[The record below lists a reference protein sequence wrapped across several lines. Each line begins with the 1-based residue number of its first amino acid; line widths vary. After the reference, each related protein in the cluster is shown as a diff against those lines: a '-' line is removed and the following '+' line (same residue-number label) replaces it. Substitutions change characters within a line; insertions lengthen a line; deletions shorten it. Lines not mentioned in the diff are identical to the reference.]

1 MKCDEV
7 AEQLPALL
15 DAGGTAS
22 LEVRQHIE
30 GCLRCQADLVRYR
43 RMLRELREMRTR
55 FLEPSPDALS
65 QTLAALW
72 EAGER
77 RAIRS
82 MVTGRRLAYARLC
95 RRGRGHRHDR
105 GRGRRAAHAAQ
116 PQARTLRG
124 QRGRRGLAEGLGR
137 PPDILT
143 RFRRSASGHRH
154 RTEGSSSTGR
164 APVSKTGGWG
174 FESLL
179 PCARSPR

>member
-1 MKCDEV
+1 MTVKCDEV

-43 RMLRELREMRTR
+43 RMLRELRDMRTR

-82 MVTGRRLAYARLC
+82 MITGRRLAYAGAVGGIVTTAAVAGVLITLRS
-95 RRGRGHRHDR
+95 R
-105 GRGRRAAHAAQ
+105 RRAPSVGGA
-116 PQARTLRG
+116 G
-124 QRGRRGLAEGLGR
+124 G
-137 PPDILT
+137 
-143 RFRRSASGHRH
+143 
-154 RTEGSSSTGR
+154 EGSLKPSAGPLIS
-164 APVSKTGGWG
+164 
-174 FESLL
+174 
-179 PCARSPR
+179 

>member
-1 MKCDEV
+1 VTVKCAEV

-82 MVTGRRLAYARLC
+82 MITGRRLAYA
-95 RRGRGHRHDR
+95 GAVG
-105 GRGRRAAHAAQ
+105 GIVTTAAVAGVLI
-116 PQARTLRG
+116 TLRSRKRAPSVG
-124 QRGRRGLAEGLGR
+124 GSGAEGSLKA
-137 PPDILT
+137 
-143 RFRRSASGHRH
+143 SAGPLIS
-154 RTEGSSSTGR
+154 
-164 APVSKTGGWG
+164 
-174 FESLL
+174 
-179 PCARSPR
+179 

>member
-1 MKCDEV
+1 VTVKCDEV

-15 DAGGTAS
+15 DAGGTPS

-82 MVTGRRLAYARLC
+82 MVTGRRLAYA
-95 RRGRGHRHDR
+95 GAVG
-105 GRGRRAAHAAQ
+105 GIVTTAAVAGVLI
-116 PQARTLRG
+116 TLRSK
-124 QRGRRGLAEGLGR
+124 
-137 PPDILT
+137 
-143 RFRRSASGHRH
+143 RRSPSVGAAAG
-154 RTEGSSSTGR
+154 EGSLKPSAGPLIS
-164 APVSKTGGWG
+164 
-174 FESLL
+174 
-179 PCARSPR
+179 

>member
-1 MKCDEV
+1 VTVKCDEV

-22 LEVRQHIE
+22 VEVRQHIE
-30 GCLRCQADLVRYR
+30 GCLRCQAELVRYR

-82 MVTGRRLAYARLC
+82 MITGRRLAYAGAVGGIITTAAVAGVLITLRS
-95 RRGRGHRHDR
+95 R
-105 GRGRRAAHAAQ
+105 RRAPSVGSAAGESSLK
-116 PQARTLRG
+116 A
-124 QRGRRGLAEGLGR
+124 
-137 PPDILT
+137 
-143 RFRRSASGHRH
+143 SA
-154 RTEGSSSTGR
+154 
-164 APVSKTGGWG
+164 
-174 FESLL
+174 
-179 PCARSPR
+179 

>member
-1 MKCDEV
+1 MTVKCDEV

-82 MVTGRRLAYARLC
+82 MVTGRRLAYA
-95 RRGRGHRHDR
+95 GAVG
-105 GRGRRAAHAAQ
+105 GIVTTAAVAAVLL
-116 PQARTLRG
+116 TLRSK
-124 QRGRRGLAEGLGR
+124 
-137 PPDILT
+137 
-143 RFRRSASGHRH
+143 RRSPSVGGGSG
-154 RTEGSSSTGR
+154 EGSLKPSAGPLIS
-164 APVSKTGGWG
+164 
-174 FESLL
+174 
-179 PCARSPR
+179 

>member
-7 AEQLPALL
+7 SEQLPALL

-82 MVTGRRLAYARLC
+82 MVTGRRLAYA
-95 RRGRGHRHDR
+95 GAVG
-105 GRGRRAAHAAQ
+105 GIVTTAAVAGVLI
-116 PQARTLRG
+116 TLRSRKRAPSVG
-124 QRGRRGLAEGLGR
+124 SAGAEGSLKA
-137 PPDILT
+137 
-143 RFRRSASGHRH
+143 SAGPLIS
-154 RTEGSSSTGR
+154 
-164 APVSKTGGWG
+164 
-174 FESLL
+174 
-179 PCARSPR
+179 

>member
-1 MKCDEV
+1 VTVKCDEV

-65 QTLAALW
+65 QTLAAIW

-82 MVTGRRLAYARLC
+82 MITGRRLAYAGAVGGIVTTAAVAGVLITLRS
-95 RRGRGHRHDR
+95 R
-105 GRGRRAAHAAQ
+105 RRAPSVAGAA
-116 PQARTLRG
+116 
-124 QRGRRGLAEGLGR
+124 
-137 PPDILT
+137 
-143 RFRRSASGHRH
+143 
-154 RTEGSSSTGR
+154 EGSSLKAS
-164 APVSKTGGWG
+164 A
-174 FESLL
+174 
-179 PCARSPR
+179 